1 MAQTNQPP
9 TKKDLP
15 GAYCSATTKDHS
27 IGLFRRDP
35 GSTAE
40 PSLEAAS
47 IGTLLGFQ
55 MLTNGTSFTTIKYC
69 NMKDLEVVL
78 FEWFVIECWLKW
90 ASLVDDMKGKAK
102 RRDDVI
108 LEHGKWTQDK
118 TKLVVASM
126 NASFKF

>member
-1 MAQTNQPP
+1 
-9 TKKDLP
+9 
-15 GAYCSATTKDHS
+15 
-27 IGLFRRDP
+27 
-35 GSTAE
+35 
-40 PSLEAAS
+40 
-47 IGTLLGFQ
+47 
-55 MLTNGTSFTTIKYC
+55 
-69 NMKDLEVVL
+69 MKDLEVVL